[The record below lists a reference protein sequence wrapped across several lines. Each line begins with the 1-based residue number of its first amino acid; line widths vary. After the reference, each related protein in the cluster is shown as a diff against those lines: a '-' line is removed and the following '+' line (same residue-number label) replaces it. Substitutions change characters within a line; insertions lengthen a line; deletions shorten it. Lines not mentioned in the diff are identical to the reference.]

1 MKKYS
6 ILNPLALSFYSK
18 ELYRDVGQEWR
29 GTGFLYLFL
38 LLALAWIPIA
48 FKVHTGFVK
57 WLNENAPA
65 FLLQVPAVNIQNG
78 RVYTDVPTP
87 YVITSNTGEPIVIID
102 LTGEYTDLDNTTA
115 VILLTEDKL
124 HLKQENRR
132 QTQVHDLSQ
141 VQHFSLNRQDLE
153 AWAVWARTWFGV
165 MFYLVVLLSEFGY
178 RIVQALLYAA
188 VGLAFCK
195 SLKTSLPY
203 LTVLRLAVIALTPV
217 ILVQTIL
224 SAMDIGFPGAW
235 LLWLVIALGYLYFG
249 VKANAET
256 PAPA

>member
-6 ILNPLALSFYSK
+6 ILHPLVLSFGSK
-18 ELYRDVGQEWR
+18 DLYQDVGQNWR

-65 FLLQVPAVNIQNG
+65 FLLQVPSITIHNG
-78 RVYTDVPTP
+78 QVSTDVDTP
-87 YVITSNTGEPIVIID
+87 YIITSNKGEPIAIID
-102 LTGEYTDLDNTTA
+102 LTGQYTDLDDTTA

-141 VQHFSLNRQDLE
+141 VQQFSLNRQDLE

-165 MFYLVVLLSEFGY
+165 MFYLVVLLSEFVY

-188 VGLAFCK
+188 VGLLFCK
-195 SLKTSLPY
+195 SLKTSLDY
-203 LTVLRLAVIALTPV
+203 LTLVRLAVIALTPV

-224 SAMDIGFPGAW
+224 SATDIRFPGAW
-235 LLWLVIALGYLYFG
+235 LLWLAVALGYLYFA
-249 VKANAET
+249 VKANADA